1 MRCIKQLGPNAFE
14 NKKGAGARRRYT
26 AAVGLEGRQLQGGN
40 HAIFGRRHTRPLPP
54 SSEQAIALLEGVV
67 IPAFEYLA
75 RLKAEGKVLAG
86 GLPVGDR
93 AFVCII
99 EAASNDGADRI
110 VREMPT
116 WGVLEWKVTPLQSF
130 EARAEMERKAV
141 QALKSAHR

>member
-1 MRCIKQLGPNAFE
+1 MQYL
-14 NKKGAGARRRYT
+14 
-26 AAVGLEGRQLQGGN
+26 VEG
-40 HAIFGRRHTRPLPP
+40 TRGPLPP
-54 SSEQAIALLEGVV
+54 SPEQAIALLKGVV
-67 IPAFEYLA
+67 IPAFEYLS

-99 EAASNDGADRI
+99 EAASNDESDRI

-116 WGVLEWKVTPLQSF
+116 WGVLEWNVTPLQSF

-141 QALKSAHR
+141 QALKSAYR

>member
-1 MRCIKQLGPNAFE
+1 MQYL
-14 NKKGAGARRRYT
+14 
-26 AAVGLEGRQLQGGN
+26 VEG
-40 HAIFGRRHTRPLPP
+40 TRGPLPP
-54 SSEQAIALLEGVV
+54 SPEQAIALLEGVV
-67 IPAFEYLA
+67 IPAFEYLS

-99 EAASNDGADRI
+99 EAASNDEADRI

-130 EARAEMERKAV
+130 EARAEMERKVVGAEV
-141 QALKSAHR
+141 RAPLIAQLTEGRPKAPFNLIYCPVLVTHLDREGRELVIRGNA